1 MIDLRPLIIV
11 TGTVHV
17 EGGERN
23 RVRSEST
30 RNGNRQMLVVD
41 RSVTDARHA
50 ANVIVVDYGRRLKQV
65 RLLRTPFGTLID
77 PKRLEDLKRLLAM
90 TSKKI
95 AEFNTARGG
104 TTRLANYVLW
114 EQLAGVRRIAVAG
127 WLEAERKAKDE
138 EVVEVLP
145 ALIHR
150 EAEPGARATPP
161 Q

>member
-1 MIDLRPLIIV
+1 MIDLRPLIVV

-41 RSVTDARHA
+41 RSVTPARHG
-50 ANVIVVDYGRRLKQV
+50 ANVIVVDYGRRLKQL

-77 PKRLEDLKRLLAM
+77 PARLDDLKRLLAT

-95 AEFNTARGG
+95 AEFNTRGG
-104 TTRLANYVLW
+104 ATHLANYVLW
-114 EQLAGVRRIAVAG
+114 ERLEGVRRTAVAG
-127 WLEAERKAKDE
+127 WLAGRRREKDE
-138 EVVEVLP
+138 DVVETFSRLVV
-145 ALIHR
+145 
-150 EAEPGARATPP
+150 AESGARVTPP